1 MRLAY
6 ISLIIIA
13 ILSTTGCKK
22 ESEQEPG
29 IETSVPVILSLTSD
43 KDSIKFGG
51 DDPATI
57 TCETTGGGISY
68 EWEVDLGDIF
78 VLNEDGSQVRF
89 TGSECCIG
97 EKIIKCTASNDKG
110 SISETVIIFIETP

>member
-1 MRLAY
+1 MRLAFL
-6 ISLIIIA
+6 SLIIIA
-13 ILSTTGCKK
+13 ILSATACKK
-22 ESEQEPG
+22 ESEPEPG
-29 IETSVPVILSLTSD
+29 IETSVPVIISLSSD

-51 DDPATI
+51 DEPAII
-57 TCETTGGGISY
+57 TCETSGGAISY

-110 SISETVIIFIETP
+110 SISETVIIIIESP

>member
-6 ISLIIIA
+6 ISIIIIA
-13 ILSTTGCKK
+13 ILSTTACKK
-22 ESEQEPG
+22 ETEQEPG
-29 IETSVPVILSLTSD
+29 IETSVPEILSLTSD

-51 DDPATI
+51 DDHATI